1 MPKEINSDLLRGNIN
16 TIILSALYSGDRYG
30 YDIVNE
36 IEQKSQGQFTIKQ
49 PTLYSCLKRLEAQG
63 LVSSYWGEQSN
74 GGRRKYFSL
83 TELGK
88 EVFKQSQDDYEYSR
102 SVIDKLISENKYDFG
117 SEEQAKTNTVSD
129 NADVSSP
136 LLNDSVQ
143 ILSVQPDVSADDK
156 ADVGDD
162 TITVKSDV
170 QPEQL
175 TLSDINTEYSNP
187 LPQSDSDI
195 GDARFLPSN
204 DSTANSGA
212 DNNDFIPY
220 HYNDE
225 SANADNS
232 LGNAQQ
238 SDNIE
243 ISWFDAGIANDS
255 TGNPGNNSYT
265 VSASSGD
272 RANNYS
278 NEKQEDINDIFYR
291 NSVKQ
296 SYIDDLKTDNPQS
309 DGFKTNS
316 DLFGSFADLTN
327 DAASTKNYFE
337 PEYSEPDYPYADT
350 SDTASA
356 LIEAEL
362 TPLKKEDK
370 TEFISYHD
378 QQSVNDAATVA
389 DREIADNSTSSNGY
403 QDLLSGLIDK
413 FDDNRSEITK
423 TDIENNALE
432 LNDKV
437 KIRAFGN
444 IVESARELGE
454 EVIVR
459 TNDNKSKHQYSAKY
473 YYKDNLLRLVS
484 SGILFVVMLLESL
497 ITYIV
502 CKNAFNAQ
510 GKYDSFLFIVAI
522 VVTLSLPVA
531 AGIRYYSNPDSK
543 KRIESNMIETFWF
556 KVVVMILICLLSFG
570 LNLFIGMPLNGQI
583 TDYSIS
589 LFMPIILSTNLPL
602 SYLIFRLMFTSK
614 FFIAKD

>member
-36 IEQKSQGQFTIKQ
+36 IEQKSRGQFTIKQ
-49 PTLYSCLKRLEAQG
+49 PTLYSCLKRLESQG

-102 SVIDKLISENKYDFG
+102 SVIDKLISENKYDFEPKNQTEPSTG
-117 SEEQAKTNTVSD
+117 FVNADVLLSNVSDSDQILSIQSEVNSED
-129 NADVSSP
+129 NAD
-136 LLNDSVQ
+136 LKNDVN
-143 ILSVQPDVSADDK
+143 IE
-156 ADVGDD
+156 
-162 TITVKSDV
+162 SDV
-170 QPEQL
+170 RTEQL

-187 LPQSDSDI
+187 LPVADSNL
-195 GDARFLPSN
+195 GDARFLPAN
-204 DSTANSGA
+204 ESTENSDT
-212 DNNDFIPY
+212 DNKNDFIPY

-225 SANADNS
+225 PKKVDNS
-232 LGNAQQ
+232 IGDTQN
-238 SDNIE
+238 NIE
-243 ISWFDAGIANDS
+243 ISWFDAGIAGGN
-255 TGNPGNNSYT
+255 TGSSDNNSSA
-265 VSASSGD
+265 VSLPSENTA
-272 RANNYS
+272 NYS

-309 DGFKTNS
+309 GGTKTNS
-316 DLFGSFADLTN
+316 DLFGSFADLAIDTT
-327 DAASTKNYFE
+327 AATKNYFE

-356 LIEAEL
+356 IIEAEL
-362 TPLKKEDK
+362 TPFKKEEK
-370 TEFISYHD
+370 TEFIGYHD
-378 QQSVNDAATVA
+378 QQSVSDAATAA
-389 DREIADNSTSSNGY
+389 DREIANNSTPSNGY
-403 QDLLSGLIDK
+403 QNLLSGLIDK
-413 FDDNRSEITK
+413 FDDNRTEITK

-454 EVIVR
+454 EVVVR

-497 ITYIV
+497 ITYII
-502 CKNAFNAQ
+502 CKNAMNAQ
-510 GKYDSFLFIVAI
+510 GKYDLFLFVVAI
-522 VVTLSLPVA
+522 VVTLSFPVA

-556 KVVVMILICLLSFG
+556 KVVVMVLICLLSFG

-589 LFMPIILSTNLPL
+589 LFLPIILSTNLPL